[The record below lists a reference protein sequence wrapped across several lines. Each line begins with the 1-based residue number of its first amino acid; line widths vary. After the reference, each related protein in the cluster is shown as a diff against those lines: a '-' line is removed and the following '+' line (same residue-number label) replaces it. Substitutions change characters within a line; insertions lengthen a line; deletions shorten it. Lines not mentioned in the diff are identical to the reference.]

1 MGQAVH
7 QPAVLAA
14 YPSLFP
20 KESLIKV
27 QGIFQAIQSGAQVI
41 VPLFAALLLATVPLE
56 WIMMIDVITAVIA
69 VIMLIFFIQIPHE
82 KKPTEEPV
90 HYFGDIK
97 KGFLE
102 SKKQPN

>member
-1 MGQAVH
+1 
-7 QPAVLAA
+7 
-14 YPSLFP
+14 
-20 KESLIKV
+20 V

-69 VIMLIFFIQIPHE
+69 LIMLIFFIQIPHE

-90 HYFGDIK
+90 DYFGDIK

>member
-1 MGQAVH
+1 M
-7 QPAVLAA
+7 
-14 YPSLFP
+14 
-20 KESLIKV
+20 

-82 KKPTEEPV
+82 KNRPKSPSIILV
-90 HYFGDIK
+90 ILK
-97 KGFLE
+97 KGF
-102 SKKQPN
+102 